1 MDSQIVENKWFGCK
15 VNNEIYNRT
24 PNSSRHVLK
33 LRDRENDKLIAL
45 ERMR

>member
-24 PNSSRHVLK
+24 K
-33 LRDRENDKLIAL
+33 FIETCFEAT
-45 ERMR
+45 